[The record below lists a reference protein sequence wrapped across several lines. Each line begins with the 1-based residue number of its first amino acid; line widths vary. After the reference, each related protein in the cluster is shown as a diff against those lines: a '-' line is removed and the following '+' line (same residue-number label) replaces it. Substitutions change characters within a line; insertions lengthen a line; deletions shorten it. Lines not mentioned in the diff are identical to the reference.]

1 MSMEPEVLTIR
12 QVAADVGISRQAV
25 QAAIRDGRLVAS
37 VVAGR
42 HRRCT
47 RADVD
52 AFLAG
57 REQRRR
63 QGRGRK
69 RSKSDA
75 PVYQDDALYTFIV
88 TYKREHGGRCPTRRD
103 LAEALGQKSTSA
115 IRGRLLRLA
124 ADGRIILEEGESRN
138 IAIPGERWLAPGES
152 FTEGCGE

>member
-1 MSMEPEVLTIR
+1 VEPEVLTLR
-12 QVAADVGISRQAV
+12 QVAADLGISRQAV

-37 VVAGR
+37 VIVGR

-63 QGRGRK
+63 QGRGRRRFK
-69 RSKSDA
+69 TSAQDHR
-75 PVYQDDALYTFIV
+75 DDALFMFIV
-88 TYKREHGGRCPTRRD
+88 AYKREHGGRCPTRRD

-124 ADGRIILEEGESRN
+124 ADGRIVLEEGESRN
-138 IAIPGERWLAPGES
+138 IAIPGERWLAPGE
-152 FTEGCGE
+152 